1 VPSLPTHAVAALG
14 IGACFYRPEIPKGI
28 WVIGA
33 VCSIVPDLD
42 VIGFRFGIRYG
53 DFWGHRGFAHSL
65 FFAALLALVIVVLG
79 FRHGVTE
86 MHALTLWLYL
96 FLATA
101 SHGLLD
107 ALTDGAL
114 GIALFSPSTTTVT
127 SFRGLRFGFRQLEW
141 GDSSAPV
148 ASQSCRANSCG
159 FGFPPYCW
167 RFPSSSCGCT
177 FLGEGFL

>member
-42 VIGFRFGIRYG
+42 VIGFRLGIRYG

-79 FRHGVTE
+79 FRHGVTG
-86 MHALTLWLYL
+86 MHALTLWL
-96 FLATA
+96 
-101 SHGLLD
+101 
-107 ALTDGAL
+107 
-114 GIALFSPSTTTVT
+114 
-127 SFRGLRFGFRQLEW
+127 
-141 GDSSAPV
+141 
-148 ASQSCRANSCG
+148 
-159 FGFPPYCW
+159 
-167 RFPSSSCGCT
+167 
-177 FLGEGFL
+177 